1 MKRIALILF
10 ALVGIAC
17 LALPPVRAASICSPP
32 LLGGG
37 DFFPN
42 SEGSGTIMIPGI
54 GPVPFFVC
62 GPSSIS
68 RGDPVAGPAPGQCT
82 IPTEIVAMTLTG
94 VLDPCGFNTPI
105 LFSEDPGIMSIG
117 EVVSNLAG
125 ELPGTSFFDVY
136 TLVDI
141 PLFAVFGMPYYV
153 KVYAHAVSL
162 GGVDS
167 LAHLP
172 PGATTPGGPPCVEE
186 GDDYYAAGFPDDH
199 EHIPCPKHAI
209 CCRLDCGQ
217 VIRVSDRT
225 CQRFHGQPLIGQ
237 QCPQM
242 CAAQPTSLMRKSW
255 GSMKTLYR

>member
-1 MKRIALILF
+1 MKRIATTFL
-10 ALVGIAC
+10 ALAGIAC

-32 LLGGG
+32 VPAGG
-37 DFFPN
+37 DFFSS

-62 GPSSIS
+62 GPTSIM
-68 RGDPVAGPAPGQCT
+68 RGDPVAGPGGGQCT

-105 LFSEDPGIMSIG
+105 KFSEDPGLMSTG

-125 ELPGTSFFDVY
+125 DLPGTSFFDVF

-141 PLFAVFGMPYYV
+141 PLFAVFGMPYSV
-153 KVYAHAVSL
+153 KMYAHAVSL
-162 GGVDS
+162 GGADS

-172 PGATTPGGPPCVEE
+172 PGAATPGGPPCVEP

-199 EHIPCPKHAI
+199 DHIPCPKHAI
-209 CCRLDCGQ
+209 CCYLPCGR

-225 CQRFHGQPLIGQ
+225 CHRFNGQPLIGQ
-237 QCPQM
+237 ECEPV
-242 CAAQPTSLMRKSW
+242 CADQPTSLIRKSW
-255 GSMKTLYR
+255 GALKTYYR